1 MTYSKNI
8 KHTIIVSFTKLFL
21 HGFARLSL
29 KNIHRIG
36 GLFGWL
42 LSKTSNRLH
51 FVTTTN
57 VQICFPEMEAKQ
69 QQQLIKN
76 SLIETGKTATEIS
89 AMWTWSKEKLYKSIT
104 NVQGEEL
111 LQQALKNN
119 KGVILAAPHL
129 GNWELLGHYLAGKYP
144 TTCMYQKPK
153 ISQLDSIIRNGRQ
166 RFGVKLVPTDNQGIR
181 SMLKSLKNNE
191 VVCILPDQEP
201 SEGNGVFAPF
211 FGIQAYSMILISR
224 FAKKTGA
231 TVLSIYG
238 KRLKNGEG
246 YEVVFKPLDKI
257 CEGSLEESVAYL
269 NSEMEKCIDDIPEQY
284 QWSYKRF
291 RRQPEIKDKR
301 ITGKDFYNP
310 KGC

>member
-1 MTYSKNI
+1 MTHSKKI
-8 KHTIIVSFTKLFL
+8 KPALIVLLTKVFL
-21 HGFARLSL
+21 RGLAFLSL
-29 KNIHRIG
+29 KNCHRLG
-36 GLFGWL
+36 ALLGWL
-42 LSKTSNRLH
+42 ISVTPNRHH

-57 VQICFPEMEAKQ
+57 VKLCFPEMDSAQ
-69 QQQLIKN
+69 QQQLVKQ

-89 AMWTWSKEKLYKSIT
+89 PMWQWSKEKLFNSIKSIK
-104 NVQGEEL
+104 GEEL
-111 LQQALKNN
+111 LQQALKEN

-129 GNWELLGHYLAGKYP
+129 GNWELLGQYLADKYP

-153 ISQLDSIIRNGRQ
+153 IKELDSIIRNGRQ

-181 SMLKSLKNNE
+181 AMLKSLKNNE
-191 VVCILPDQEP
+191 LVCILPDQEP

-231 TVLSIYG
+231 TVLTIYG
-238 KRLKNGEG
+238 KRLTNGEG
-246 YEVVFKPLDKI
+246 YEIVFSPLDKI
-257 CEGSLEESVAYL
+257 SEGSLEESVTYL
-269 NSEMEKCIDDIPEQY
+269 NSEMEKCIRDIPEQY

-291 RRQPEIKDKR
+291 RRQPEIKDER

-310 KGC
+310 

>member
-1 MTYSKNI
+1 MTHSKNI
-8 KHTIIVSFTKLFL
+8 KHAIIVLFTKLFL
-21 HGFARLSL
+21 PGFALLSL
-29 KNIHRIG
+29 KNCHRIG
-36 GLFGWL
+36 GFFGWL
-42 LSKTSNRLH
+42 ISITPNRHH

-57 VQICFPEMEAKQ
+57 VEICFPDMPPIK
-69 QQQLIKN
+69 QQQLIKK

-89 AMWTWSKEKLYKSIT
+89 PMWMWSKEKLFKSIK
-104 NVQGEEL
+104 NVKGEEL
-111 LQQALKNN
+111 LQQALKDN
-119 KGVILAAPHL
+119 KGVILACPHL
-129 GNWELLGHYLAGKYP
+129 GNWELLGQYLADKYP

-166 RFGVKLVPTDNQGIR
+166 RFGVKLVPTDSQGIR
-181 SMLKSLKNNE
+181 SMLKSIKNNE

-238 KRLKNGEG
+238 KRLENGEG
-246 YEVVFKPLDKI
+246 YEIVFKPLDKI
-257 CEGSLEESVAYL
+257 NEGSLEESVTYL
-269 NSEMEKCIDDIPEQY
+269 NSEMEKCIYDIPEQY

-310 KGC
+310 

>member
-1 MTYSKNI
+1 MTHSKNL
-8 KHTIIVSFTKLFL
+8 KYTVIVFFTKLFL
-21 HGFARLSL
+21 HGFALLSL
-29 KNIHRIG
+29 KNNHRIG
-36 GLFGWL
+36 GLFGRL
-42 LSKTSNRLH
+42 ISMTPNRHH

-57 VQICFPEMEAKQ
+57 VKICFPEMEEKQ
-69 QQQLIKN
+69 QQQLIKK

-89 AMWTWSKEKLYKSIT
+89 AMWCWSKEKLYSSIKSIE
-104 NVQGEEL
+104 GEEL

-129 GNWELLGHYLAGKYP
+129 GNWELLAHYLADKYP

-181 SMLKSLKNNE
+181 SMFKSIKNNE

-211 FGIQAYSMILISR
+211 YGIQAYSMILISR

-246 YEVVFKPLDKI
+246 YEIVFKPLDKI
-257 CEGSLEESVAYL
+257 AEGSLEESVTYL
-269 NSEMEKCIDDIPEQY
+269 NSEVEKCIADIPEQY

-291 RRQPEIKDKR
+291 RKQPAIKDKR

-310 KGC
+310 